1 MAILNGNF
9 RGIIDG
15 KTLYDYSSKFDFDL
29 KTMKERMEL
38 VKEIFNLV
46 NVDSREFTDE
56 EFWQEIWDMGICKAG
71 INTTD
76 PLWSDTNISAFLEK
90 CADYLL
96 AVDKQDK
103 NEQRVKVYK
112 DKELFNR
119 MIKEQEMMTKT
130 ADINQSEMLVF
141 VNPNKNYKLAKD
153 IVVEKSDINKHP
165 EIKAYHELREYMLE
179 LHKNP
184 KKRKELAERKGI
196 SNKRISSIL
205 NKNRALLNDDM
216 LMTKI
221 SKDRPIIW
229 KSPLK
234 DSGNEIDWDML
245 DMFDPSHV
253 KPLLQVK
260 KEIDITNDML
270 ITLNELLKKVELT
283 DRQEEILYLWRKD
296 MTQQY
301 IADEIGVSRD
311 VVLKQLNKIVDKV
324 IDTYEKEYAENY
336 YYLNIAKGKY
346 KKCSKCGK
354 IKLMQYFDKK
364 RSNKDGYKNN
374 CKKCN

>member
-46 NVDSREFTDE
+46 NIGGREFTDE

-76 PLWSDTNISAFLEK
+76 PLWSDTNISGFLEK

-103 NEQRVKVYK
+103 NEQRVKIYK

-119 MIKEQEMMTKT
+119 MIKEQDMMTKT

-153 IVVEKSDINKHP
+153 IVVEKSDIDKYS
-165 EIKAYHELREYMLE
+165 EIKAYHELKEYMLE

-205 NKNRALLNDDM
+205 NKNRALLSDDM

-270 ITLNELLKKVELT
+270 ISLNELLKKVELT
-283 DRQEEILYLWRKD
+283 ERQEEILYLWRKD

-301 IADEIGVSRD
+301 IADTIGISRQA
-311 VVLKQLNKIVDKV
+311 VLNQLDKIVDKV
-324 IDTYEKEYAENY
+324 INVYEKEYMENH
-336 YYLNIAKGKY
+336 YYLNVVKGTY
-346 KKCSKCGK
+346 KKCSKCGDSML
-354 IKLMQYFDKK
+354 IQQFDKK
-364 RSNKDGYKNN
+364 GKQGFQSQ
-374 CKKCN
+374 CKACRRG

>member
-46 NVDSREFTDE
+46 NIDGREFTDE

-103 NEQRVKVYK
+103 NEQRVKIYK
-112 DKELFNR
+112 DKELFKR
-119 MIKEQEMMTKT
+119 MIKEQDKMIKT
-130 ADINQSEMLVF
+130 ADANQSEMLVF

-153 IVVEKSDINKHP
+153 IVVDKKDIEKYP
-165 EIKAYHELREYMLE
+165 EIKAYHELRKYMHD
-179 LHKNP
+179 LHMNP
-184 KKRKELAERKGI
+184 KKRESLAKRK
-196 SNKRISSIL
+196 NLSSRSLMSML
-205 NKNRALLNDDM
+205 NKNRRLLDDDM
-216 LMTKI
+216 LDVKI
-221 SKDRPIIW
+221 SKDRPVIW

-234 DSGNEIDWDML
+234 DSGNEIDWDYL
-245 DMFDPSHV
+245 DMFDPNHV
-253 KPLLQVK
+253 KALLQVNK
-260 KEIDITNDML
+260 DIDISNEML
-270 ITLNELLKKVELT
+270 ISRDELLKKVELT
-283 DRQEEILYLWRKD
+283 DKQSGILDLWKKDKTQEDIGLAL
-296 MTQQY
+296 
-301 IADEIGVSRD
+301 GVSRQ
-311 VVLKQLNKIVDKV
+311 VVVSQLKKIVNKV
-324 IDTYEKEYAENY
+324 IDVYEKEYAENH
-336 YYLNIAKGKY
+336 YYLNVVKGKY
-346 KKCSKCGK
+346 KKCSKCNN
-354 IKLMQYFDKK
+354 IKLVQEFHKEPK
-364 RSNKDGYKNN
+364 GKDGYKSK
-374 CKKCN
+374 CKMC